1 VRAAAGAALDGIDS
15 KMNRCVAMPDLKIID
30 QDGDVVLAELVLD
43 DGTTIEV
50 VASIKLVESN
60 ALLV

>member
-1 VRAAAGAALDGIDS
+1 
-15 KMNRCVAMPDLKIID
+15 MPDLKIID